1 MSRQQISNVWLHF
14 TRNKERK
21 IAKCNKCKKKYKTS
35 GNTSNL
41 RDHLKI
47 FHAELESTVLNEDDI
62 HDASTSSV
70 TITSF
75 FKKQTAYD
83 LNSHRN
89 LELDKALV
97 FMVCKDY
104 QPFSTVE
111 DVGFKNVIKLLDPR
125 YDLPSKKT
133 LANVLLKRQY
143 EENKIKLLSIFEEV
157 SYISLTCDL
166 WTSR

>member
-1 MSRQQISNVWLHF
+1 M
-14 TRNKERK
+14 RNKERK

-41 RDHLKI
+41 RDHLKR
-47 FHAELESTVLNEDDI
+47 FHAELESTEPSEN
-62 HDASTSSV
+62 DASTSV

-89 LELDKALV
+89 IELDKVLV
-97 FMVCKDY
+97 FMVCKDF
-104 QPFSTVE
+104 QPFSIV

-125 YDLPSKKT
+125 YDIPSKKI
-133 LANVLLKRQY
+133 LANVLLKIQY
-143 EENKIKLLSIFEEV
+143 EENEIKLLAIF
-157 SYISLTCDL
+157 
-166 WTSR
+166 